1 MPFRRLSLHVSSTH
15 EGSVCKCMHVYVP
28 PISTRQGYTYRH
40 AYIHVDIHTYMITNQ
55 VLRTT
60 PMKASTLVT
69 RPPTP
74 PLDQRIDN
82 ASSPVIR
89 DGVPKLQISQIP
101 SLQQQRCHVCMYVCM
116 YVACMVVKLVWCGYI
131 VCVYSSACICMYR
144 SCLLVC
150 RLS

>member
-1 MPFRRLSLHVSSTH
+1 MQVHAR
-15 EGSVCKCMHVYVP
+15 VYAP
-28 PISTRQGYTYRH
+28 NIYSTRVHIQ
-40 AYIHVDIHTYMITNQ
+40 ICIDIHTYMITNQ

-116 YVACMVVKLVWCGYI
+116 YVCGLYGGEIGVWIHSMCVFISVYMHVQILLACVHVVLTA
-131 VCVYSSACICMYR
+131 S
-144 SCLLVC
+144 
-150 RLS
+150 LSVM